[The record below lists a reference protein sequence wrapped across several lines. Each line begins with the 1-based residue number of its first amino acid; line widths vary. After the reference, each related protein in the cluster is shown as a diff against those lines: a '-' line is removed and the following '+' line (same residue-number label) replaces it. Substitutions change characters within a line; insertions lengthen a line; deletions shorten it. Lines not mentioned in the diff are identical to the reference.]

1 MKIYNKI
8 AVAATLIAAVGL
20 TSCSDKGY
28 WDEAPSKQEFYF
40 TNAKYEETLKA
51 GANEIVIPVE
61 RVFTSASESVDVV
74 FTPAK
79 SCPADI
85 TVESPVTFEAGSNT
99 ANVVIKIGNAVPP
112 YTYAGTLT
120 FKNNED
126 KSYSGVSEVTLNCPV
141 AYTWVSLGQGGFYD
155 GFVMDGAED
164 MYSVEIL
171 KAEGFERYRVV
182 EPYKEY
188 YTTIGPAYYDEGWI
202 SGTGPAI
209 VEFWENESG
218 KLSFKSYATGL
229 NYQAV
234 SGQPIGAY
242 SWSAFGEDGG
252 YTGDNDMWYEP
263 GFAVLSPVYYING
276 VGGFGQQK
284 FAVQIQLPE

>member
-1 MKIYNKI
+1 MNIYKKISVAASI
-8 AVAATLIAAVGL
+8 LAVAALS
-20 TSCSDKGY
+20 SCSDKGY

-40 TNAKYEETLKA
+40 TKASYAETLAA

-120 FKNNED
+120 FKNDED

-141 AYTWVSLGQGGFYD
+141 AYTWKSIGKGAFID
-155 GFVMDGAED
+155 AWVMNGATS

-188 YTTIGPAYYDEGWI
+188 YATLGLEAWEDWI

-218 KLSFKSYATGL
+218 KLSFNSYATGL
-229 NYQAV
+229 NYQAT

-242 SWSAFGEDGG
+242 SWTAFGEDGG